1 MINQELVGVDQ
12 ASLSRQGSLL
22 LRDVT
27 LSLQPRECL
36 AVVGPNGAGKSTL
49 LKVIAGLLRPSAGS
63 AKLHGKEA
71 SGLLPLER
79 SRIVGLVPQRLAHI
93 PPFTVREFLEL
104 SGLERGEESL
114 ALVRHLEEKL
124 LTQLSGGELQR
135 ALIAGAVA
143 QGATL
148 LLLDEPTASLDPV
161 GRKEVE
167 EVLRACR
174 ESMHLS
180 YIIVTH
186 DISLAVR
193 AADSVMIMKEGR
205 LVWHGVPGDTRLV
218 SELSA
223 AYGCGFVQLGHEC
236 LTSPI
241 VVPV

>member
-1 MINQELVGVDQ
+1 MTNENLLRVDGV
-12 ASLSRQGSLL
+12 SLSQQGSWL
-22 LRDVT
+22 LRDVH
-27 LSLQPRECL
+27 LSLRPRECL

-49 LKVIAGLLRPSAGS
+49 LKVIAGLLKPSAGS
-63 AKLHGKEA
+63 VKLNGKEA
-71 SGLLPLER
+71 STLLPLER
-79 SRIVGLVPQRLAHI
+79 THIVGLVPQRLAHI

-114 ALVRHLEEKL
+114 GLVRHLEDRL

-180 YIIVTH
+180 YIMVTH
-186 DISLAVR
+186 DVSLAVR
-193 AADSVMIMKEGR
+193 ATDSLAIMREGQIVSQGR
-205 LVWHGVPGDTRLV
+205 PGDSQFV

-223 AYGCGFVQLGHEC
+223 AYGCSFVQLGHEC
-236 LTSPI
+236 LTAPI

>member
-1 MINQELVGVDQ
+1 MSQELVKIDKV
-12 ASLSRQGSLL
+12 SLLQQGSSLL
-22 LRDVT
+22 IDVT
-27 LSLQPRECL
+27 LSLQARECL

-49 LKVIAGLLRPSAGS
+49 LKVIAGLLKPSEGS
-63 AKLHGKEA
+63 AKLQGKEA
-71 SGLLPLER
+71 SKLLPLER
-79 SRIVGLVPQRLAHI
+79 SHIVGLVPQRLAHI
-93 PPFTVREFLEL
+93 PPFSVREFLEL
-104 SGLERGEESL
+104 SGLERGDEGL
-114 ALVRHLEEKL
+114 GLVRHLEEKL

-148 LLLDEPTASLDPV
+148 LLLDEPTSSLDPA

-186 DISLAVR
+186 DVSLAVR
-193 AADSVMIMKEGR
+193 AADSLAIMKEGR
-205 LVWHGVPGDTRLV
+205 LVWQGRPGESQFV

-223 AYGCGFVQLGHEC
+223 AYGCSFVQLGHEC